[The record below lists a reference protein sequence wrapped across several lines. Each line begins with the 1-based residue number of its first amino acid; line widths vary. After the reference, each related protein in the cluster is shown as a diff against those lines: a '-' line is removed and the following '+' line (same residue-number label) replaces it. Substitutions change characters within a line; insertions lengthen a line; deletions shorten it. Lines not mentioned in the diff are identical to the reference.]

1 MKIVAFAI
9 LLMFAAG
16 DMSLEDESEL
26 TLRQQFAKM
35 KAEMKAEM
43 AMKQAE
49 MKAAM
54 KAEMMAQRSCS
65 MPEGALLTFVDG
77 RTTCP
82 KGYAEPNT
90 TQGMLF
96 VGRPKNATSGA
107 VFNRPLDAGELGRSP
122 AHTHAVTVIDP
133 GHTHVAAVN
142 DPGHNLSI
150 CSVDSGGSMSHK
162 VLSRKD
168 FGDFPVSTDSAF
180 TGITVT
186 NAPAKSKLEVSVDL
200 NDAGEHYP
208 LVYVLV
214 CQKLP

>member
-9 LLMFAAG
+9 LLIFAAG
-16 DMSLEDESEL
+16 DMSLEEESEL

-35 KAEMKAEM
+35 KAEMAEM

-49 MKAAM
+49 MQAAM

-90 TQGMLF
+90 TQGMMF

-122 AHTHAVTVIDP
+122 AHTHAVTVNDP

-142 DPGHNLSI
+142 DPGHSHYLYQDGGPGGDLV
-150 CSVDSGGSMSHK
+150 VD
-162 VLSRKD
+162 
-168 FGDFPVSTDSAF
+168 PVDGHQYDYSTESAF

-186 NAPAKSKLEVSVDL
+186 NALAKSKLEVSVDL

>member
-9 LLMFAAG
+9 LLIFAAG
-16 DMSLEDESEL
+16 DMSLEEESEL

-35 KAEMKAEM
+35 KAEMK
-43 AMKQAE
+43 
-49 MKAAM
+49 AM

-90 TQGMLF
+90 TQGMMF

-122 AHTHAVTVIDP
+122 AHTHAVTVNDP

-142 DPGHNLSI
+142 DPGHKHTLVSGI
-150 CSVDSGGSMSHK
+150 CISLKDSK
-162 VLSRKD
+162 
-168 FGDFPVSTDSAF
+168 
-180 TGITVT
+180 
-186 NAPAKSKLEVSVDL
+186 
-200 NDAGEHYP
+200 Y
-208 LVYVLV
+208 
-214 CQKLP
+214 